1 MIGLGCSGTQYDPN
15 ILARKYQAML
25 DVFGLHQMVSKPTRV
40 TRTSKTLLD
49 HIVTNYPRTF
59 TFTDVIPCSTVADHD
74 APFACINV
82 RIPRFK
88 PRFKY
93 IRNEKN
99 LSERAFQEDFS
110 SLPLDVVY
118 GLDCADDMVDA
129 MNSLIRDCIDRH
141 APLKRTKVTRPPA
154 PWLQTDDIRLLQ
166 SERDHLRKQAHENGS
181 EASWN
186 AFREVRNKIKS
197 VVK

>member
-1 MIGLGCSGTQYDPN
+1 
-15 ILARKYQAML
+15 ML

-49 HIVTNYPRTF
+49 HIVTNYPRAF
-59 TFTDVIPCSTVADHD
+59 TYTDVIPCSTVADHD
-74 APFACINV
+74 VPFACINV

-88 PRFKY
+88 Y

-99 LSERAFQEDFS
+99 LNEHAFQEDFS
-110 SLPLDVVY
+110 SLPLNMVY

-141 APLKRTKVTRPPA
+141 APLRRTKVTRPPA
-154 PWLQTDDIRLLQ
+154 PLLQTGEIRLLQ
-166 SERDHLRKQAHENGS
+166 SEGDHLRKLAHENGS

-186 AFREVRNKIKS
+186 VFREVCKEIIFVQNPVFEASKRGMEGNPS
-197 VVK
+197 YT